1 MQGVVTER
9 EELEEVFLSNK
20 IKYEE
25 KKQTVDSL

>member
-1 MQGVVTER
+1 MQGVVTET

-25 KKQTVDSL
+25 KKKTVDSL